1 MKNQKSMQEIIN
13 ENHEKAYREYMKKY
27 EKAQKKDTIL
37 GYFVMAFII
46 AITSVCILLIDKQNK
61 EFVQTC
67 TEKGYS
73 VNYCMDHM

>member
-13 ENHEKAYREYMKKY
+13 ENHERSYREYMKKY

-37 GYFVMAFII
+37 GYFVIVFII

-61 EFVQTC
+61 EFVQIC
-67 TEKGYS
+67 TSKGYS

>member
-1 MKNQKSMQEIIN
+1 MRNQKSMQEVIN
-13 ENHEKAYREYMKKY
+13 ENHERAYREYMKKY

-37 GYFVMAFII
+37 GYFVIAFIV
-46 AITSVCILLIDKQNK
+46 AITSVCILLIAKQNK

-67 TEKGYS
+67 TSKGYS

>member
-1 MKNQKSMQEIIN
+1 MKNKKSLQEVIK
-13 ENHEKAYREYMKKY
+13 ENHIKENREYIRRY

-37 GYFVMAFII
+37 GYFVIAFIV

-67 TEKGYS
+67 TGKGYS

>member
-13 ENHEKAYREYMKKY
+13 ENHEKSYREYMKKY

-37 GYFVMAFII
+37 GYFVIAFII
-46 AITSVCILLIDKQNK
+46 AITSACILLIDKQNK

-67 TEKGYS
+67 TDKGYS

>member
-13 ENHEKAYREYMKKY
+13 ENHEKSYREYMKKY

-37 GYFVMAFII
+37 GYFVIVFII
-46 AITSVCILLIDKQNK
+46 TITSACILLIAKQNK

-67 TEKGYS
+67 TGKGYS
-73 VNYCMDHM
+73 VNYCMNHM

>member
-37 GYFVMAFII
+37 GYFVIAFII

-67 TEKGYS
+67 TDKGYS

>member
-13 ENHEKAYREYMKKY
+13 ENHERSYREYMKKY

-37 GYFVMAFII
+37 GYFVIVFII

-67 TEKGYS
+67 TSKGYS

>member
-13 ENHEKAYREYMKKY
+13 ENHERSYREYMKKY

-37 GYFVMAFII
+37 GYFVIAFII

-67 TEKGYS
+67 TDKGYS
-73 VNYCMDHM
+73 VNYCIDHM

>member
-1 MKNQKSMQEIIN
+1 MQKKTSLQELIK
-13 ENHEKAYREYMKKY
+13 ENHIKSNREYIRRY

-37 GYFVMAFII
+37 GYFVIAFII
-46 AITSVCILLIDKQNK
+46 AITSICILLIDKQNK

-67 TEKGYS
+67 TSKGYS

>member
-37 GYFVMAFII
+37 GYFVGAFIV
-46 AITSVCILLIDKQNK
+46 AITSACILLIDKQNK

-67 TEKGYS
+67 TDKGYS

>member
-13 ENHEKAYREYMKKY
+13 ENHERAYREYMKKY

-37 GYFVMAFII
+37 GYFIITFII

-67 TEKGYS
+67 TSKGYS